1 MAEEKSS
8 VPKKTPNVT
17 KGENAKPMA
26 NEDKIRRSIGRG
38 IIKSMSGF
46 VEAFNVNQKEITK
59 ITKANLKETQ
69 QGLMQVFSE
78 PMRESDLLAN
88 IEDFKA
94 YLEDSGESIQQFGKK
109 AKMSEGRIKALDD
122 TIKDYDKSVKEIG
135 ERESALKK
143 AGLVTE
149 QQIVDGKLQLRI
161 LTKKE
166 IREKQQQIINNRNL
180 IETYE
185 KDIQKL
191 SKQTDENGQLSVQQ
205 KDTIEDLTKNIEEL
219 DRGIQ
224 DVKNTGVKEVKSV
237 MTGFAGDIADFY
249 GRQRDSVTGFVDAFM
264 PGPVAQVFNSLVQ
277 AVEGLVSQVLDLFK
291 PITATIGAIIKAPRF
306 IAKKFFGKT
315 DEQVDEMF
323 KPLKDFGKKVG
334 TFLLKPFKVVGKFM
348 LDMFLRPFKLVALA
362 FKKLGGF
369 MKKLNLGFKLMS
381 LKTMLLVGLF
391 AIIGIAIFMLVKK
404 FDSFR
409 SAIGAVFDRIKDA
422 FATLEEAVI
431 SVYDFLF
438 GKTDAERQKEKEE
451 LLKKDETAPT
461 AGEQSQFKA
470 RAVDQIAEKIREKNP
485 EEYKRGIIGSG
496 ENLDN
501 KSLSQLQEIA
511 KKEGVDQEFIDRAEI
526 DKKVARSQREEDKF
540 LQKSRVKFEN
550 QYGRESEMSMM
561 NILKNKKLTERLKD
575 NEQFKKFMETKAQFD
590 ADQAAMMSGQATTSN
605 VVSNVQN
612 TQTAGVNMGRT
623 QTRNTY
629 GVYND
634 TNAMSY
640 GNAN

>member
-8 VPKKTPNVT
+8 VPKKTPDVT

-26 NEDKIRRSIGRG
+26 NEEKIRRSIGRG

-122 TIKDYDKSVKEIG
+122 TIK
-135 ERESALKK
+135 ESALKK

-161 LTKKE
+161 LTKSE

-249 GRQRDSVTGFVDAFM
+249 GQST
-264 PGPVAQVFNSLVQ
+264 
-277 AVEGLVSQVLDLFK
+277 K
-291 PITATIGAIIKAPRF
+291 IYC
-306 IAKKFFGKT
+306 
-315 DEQVDEMF
+315 
-323 KPLKDFGKKVG
+323 KKV
-334 TFLLKPFKVVGKFM
+334 LW
-348 LDMFLRPFKLVALA
+348 
-362 FKKLGGF
+362 
-369 MKKLNLGFKLMS
+369 
-381 LKTMLLVGLF
+381 
-391 AIIGIAIFMLVKK
+391 
-404 FDSFR
+404 
-409 SAIGAVFDRIKDA
+409 
-422 FATLEEAVI
+422 
-431 SVYDFLF
+431 
-438 GKTDAERQKEKEE
+438 
-451 LLKKDETAPT
+451 
-461 AGEQSQFKA
+461 
-470 RAVDQIAEKIREKNP
+470 
-485 EEYKRGIIGSG
+485 
-496 ENLDN
+496 
-501 KSLSQLQEIA
+501 
-511 KKEGVDQEFIDRAEI
+511 
-526 DKKVARSQREEDKF
+526 
-540 LQKSRVKFEN
+540 
-550 QYGRESEMSMM
+550 
-561 NILKNKKLTERLKD
+561 
-575 NEQFKKFMETKAQFD
+575 
-590 ADQAAMMSGQATTSN
+590 
-605 VVSNVQN
+605 
-612 TQTAGVNMGRT
+612 
-623 QTRNTY
+623 
-629 GVYND
+629 
-634 TNAMSY
+634 
-640 GNAN
+640 